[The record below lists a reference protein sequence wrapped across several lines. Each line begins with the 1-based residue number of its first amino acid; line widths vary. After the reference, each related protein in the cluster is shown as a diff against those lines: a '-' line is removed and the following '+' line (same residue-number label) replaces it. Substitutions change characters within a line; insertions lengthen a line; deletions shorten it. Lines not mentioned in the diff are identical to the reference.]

1 MSKARLSCWL
11 GWDLSEYKAFKNM
24 ITGVAAIDDMV
35 KHAWVFDAQCN
46 DVLLLPRAPVYLR
59 YFRVKKSIM
68 ALFEPRYL
76 AICQLLSVAYRGPIP
91 RLSESEVK
99 TLIFSVVYS
108 RLTHENENFFHDL
121 VKNPLCFIHASVL
134 SD

>member
-1 MSKARLSCWL
+1 
-11 GWDLSEYKAFKNM
+11 M

-35 KHAWVFDAQCN
+35 KPAWVFDAQCN
-46 DVLLLPRAPVYLR
+46 DVLLLPSAPVYLR
-59 YFRVKKSIM
+59 YFQAKKSIM

-76 AICQLLSVAYRGPIP
+76 AIYQLLSVTYRGRTARISV
-91 RLSESEVK
+91 SEAK

-108 RLTHENENFFHDL
+108 RLTHENEFFFHDLDL
-121 VKNPLCFIHASVL
+121 VKNPLSFIHASVL